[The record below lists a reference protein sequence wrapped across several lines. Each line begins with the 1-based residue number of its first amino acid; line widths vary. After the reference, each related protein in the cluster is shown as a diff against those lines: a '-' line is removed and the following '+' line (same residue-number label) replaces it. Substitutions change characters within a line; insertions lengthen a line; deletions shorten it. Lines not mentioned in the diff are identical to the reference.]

1 MCLMDQ
7 LSWQIATLVAHRQ
20 QHHFDFES
28 WCLLAE
34 IAPETGR
41 NVERLGTRATLEEI
55 TLYSRA
61 LGFDIGINIIADEP
75 QTRKLASSCEACG
88 ETPVLHKQRHT
99 GTYDRCFDEKIV
111 DLVDALYSVGI
122 KVIDA
127 GQGHTDGRRGGDAR
141 LTLSSVAH
149 AQLFYGLCDRARC
162 DIPERAGLRGSLRS
176 STGAW
181 SCGVSWNTLPGDSHA
196 DATVTVRFPH
206 SDIKTLTRLM
216 RNPPRPAFSS
226 LTERSLTERSL
237 ITESV
242 GA

>member
-1 MCLMDQ
+1 MDQ
-7 LSWQIATLVAHRQ
+7 LSWQIATLVTHRQ
-20 QHHFDFES
+20 QHHLDFEA

-34 IAPETGR
+34 IDPETGR

-61 LGFDIGINIIADEP
+61 LGFDIGINIVADEP

-88 ETPVLHKQRHT
+88 ETPTLHKQRHT
-99 GTYDRCFDEKIV
+99 GSYDRCFDEKIV
-111 DLVDALYSVGI
+111 DLVDALYSVGV

-127 GQGHTDGRRGGDAR
+127 GQGHSDGRRGGDAR

-149 AQLFYGLCDRARC
+149 AQVFYGLCDRARC
-162 DIPERAGLRGSLRS
+162 DIPERAGLRGIVRS
-176 STGAW
+176 SMGAW
-181 SCGVSWNTLPGDSHA
+181 SSGVSWNTLPGDTHA
-196 DATVTVRFPH
+196 DATVTVKFPH

-226 LTERSLTERSL
+226 LPARAPQVSDLMD
-237 ITESV
+237 
-242 GA
+242 A

>member
-1 MCLMDQ
+1 MFLDLAPIEGRQHGWIEVICGSMFSGKTEELIRRLKRVQ
-7 LSWQIATLVAHRQ
+7 FANQKLILVKPTVDDRYHKENVVSHQGRS
-20 QHHFDFES
+20 FDAV
-28 WCLLAE
+28 CVTNA
-34 IAPETGR
+34 
-41 NVERLGTRATLEEI
+41 EEI
-55 TLYSRA
+55 LKLHS
-61 LGFDIGINIIADEP
+61 DE
-75 QTRKLASSCEACG
+75 RVVAIDEA
-88 ETPVLHKQRHT
+88 QF
-99 GTYDRCFDEKIV
+99 FDEKIV

-127 GQGHTDGRRGGDAR
+127 DQGHTDGRRGGDAR

-181 SCGVSWNTLPGDSHA
+181 SCGVSWNALPGDSHA

-206 SDIKTLTRLM
+206 SDIKTLTKLM

-226 LTERSLTERSL
+226 LTDRSLTERSL

-242 GA
+242 SA